1 MKRTSLG
8 QDSVVLVTGG
18 NKGIGKETAREF
30 CKLGCFV
37 YICGRD
43 KTTLEATKEEFLK
56 DHYSIEA
63 LECDIRDYQSCSQL
77 IATVITQKGRLDVL
91 VNNAGMSMR
100 GSIEASSCNI
110 IEEMMKVNYLGPVA
124 LTHYAIG
131 PLKKSRGSIV
141 FISSLTAL
149 HGLPEV
155 GPYGAAKLALK
166 NLSESLRAELY
177 QDDVHVGILHVGF
190 TDFDSG
196 KVIYDNN
203 GKLIPLKRAK
213 NHQTRNEVARQVLVC
228 VRRRKKEMTLTALG
242 KTASFLY
249 RHFPRTSDALV
260 CKLSAKKFLVGN

>member
-141 FISSLTAL
+141 FIS
-149 HGLPEV
+149 
-155 GPYGAAKLALK
+155 
-166 NLSESLRAELY
+166 
-177 QDDVHVGILHVGF
+177 
-190 TDFDSG
+190 
-196 KVIYDNN
+196 
-203 GKLIPLKRAK
+203 
-213 NHQTRNEVARQVLVC
+213 
-228 VRRRKKEMTLTALG
+228 
-242 KTASFLY
+242 
-249 RHFPRTSDALV
+249 
-260 CKLSAKKFLVGN
+260 